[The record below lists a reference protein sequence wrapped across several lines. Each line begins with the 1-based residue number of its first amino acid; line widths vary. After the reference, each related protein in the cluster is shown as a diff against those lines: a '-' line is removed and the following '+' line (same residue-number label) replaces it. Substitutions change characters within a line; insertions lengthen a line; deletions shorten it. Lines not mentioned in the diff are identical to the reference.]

1 MRYPFSPEI
10 LDAMPEGLAQLFR
23 ELELTL
29 LGEISKR
36 LTAAGQ
42 LNEVTVQAIRALRSH
57 GVGIDEIKKAIRNT
71 TGISQQK
78 LNDLFDDVIRR
89 NQLYYKGLADIVRV
103 TAPETLVKQQD
114 IDVIIRQTK
123 KEMANITRTMGFVV
137 DAGQKVVT
145 PTRAYSWVLDKA
157 AMQVQSGSISYNKA
171 IAMATKELA
180 DSGITVINYDSG
192 HRDQIDVAVRRA
204 VMTGINQIN
213 SRYAEDSMDYLET
226 EYVEVSAH
234 AGARDKD
241 GPLGWENHK
250 KWQGKVYWWKERS
263 KGKPEYKYPEFEKT
277 CGYGSVT
284 GILGANCRHNYS
296 PFIPDVMERT
306 YTDEELANIDPPD
319 FEYEGKK
326 YTHYE
331 ATQQQRAIERAV
343 RKWKRREAAAT
354 NPEDKRAARVKQRLL
369 KQKYEEF
376 SKAAHLR
383 TQPERMSVYTGTG
396 EPGFTINVPTQQ
408 KTIGTST
415 TVEEVNSFMNSQGWW
430 RSRKETYSP
439 QPYKNPDTGKWE
451 YPPIAT
457 REVPQHAD
465 LTGCDLESA
474 KSIASSYQQVFERY
488 PQLAGKLDPP
498 DAQPVGMENNTYAW
512 CYLRNN
518 GKVQVNPNKYNS
530 WQSVVSS
537 YENDVRS
544 NWHPYGTTAESIV
557 THEIGHAI
565 DGLLA
570 REGILGGITA
580 SGEYRMASSSL
591 KATIMNRA
599 AKIDSDLADLMMMD
613 KQWKGSEAVST
624 YISRYATKNPQEW
637 FAECFAEYI
646 TSADPRVV
654 ASEFGKELEK
664 LVSKLQ

>member
-42 LNEVTVQAIRALRSH
+42 LNEVTIQAIRALRSH
-57 GVGIDEIKKAIRNT
+57 GVGIDEIKKAIHET

-89 NQLYYKGLADIVRV
+89 NQSYYRGLADIVHI

-157 AMQVQSGSISYNKA
+157 AMQVQSGSISYGKA

-180 DSGITVINYDSG
+180 DSGITVINYNSG

-250 KWQGKVYWWKERS
+250 KWQGKVYWWKEHS
-263 KGKPEYKYPEFEKT
+263 KGKLEYQYPEFEKT
-277 CGYGSVT
+277 CGYRSVT

-296 PFIPDVMERT
+296 PFIPGVMERA
-306 YTDEELANIDPPD
+306 YTDEELENIDPPD

-354 NPEDKRAARVKQRLL
+354 TPEDKRAARIKQRLL

-396 EPGFTINVPTQQ
+396 ESGFTINVPTQQ

-415 TVEEVNSFMNSQGWW
+415 TVEEVNDFMNSQGWFSTN
-430 RSRKETYSP
+430 RAGITSE
-439 QPYKNPDTGKWE
+439 
-451 YPPIAT
+451 
-457 REVPQHAD
+457 AD

-474 KSIASSYQQVFERY
+474 KSIAAAYQQVFEKY
-488 PQLAGKLDPP
+488 PQLIGKFKAPN
-498 DAQPVGMENNTYAW
+498 AQPVGMKNNTYAW
-512 CYLRNN
+512 CYTR
-518 GKVQVNPNKYNS
+518 GGGQVQVNPNRYNDWS
-530 WQSVVSS
+530 AISES
-537 YENDVRS
+537 YERDIAT
-544 NWHPYGTTAESIV
+544 NWHPPGTTAESIV
-557 THEIGHAI
+557 THEIGHSI
-565 DGLLA
+565 DGFLA
-570 REGILGGITA
+570 EKGILGGYTS
-580 SGEYRMASSSL
+580 SGEFRYASSSL
-591 KATIMNRA
+591 KTTIMKRA
-599 AKIDSDLADLMMMD
+599 AKIDELIADYTEMD
-613 KQWKGSEAVST
+613 RMWKGNEAV
-624 YISRYATKNPQEW
+624 IQGVCRYAAENPKEW

-646 TSADPRVV
+646 TSANPRTV
-654 ASEFGKELEK
+654 AAEFGKELEK
-664 LVSKLQ
+664 LLEKVK